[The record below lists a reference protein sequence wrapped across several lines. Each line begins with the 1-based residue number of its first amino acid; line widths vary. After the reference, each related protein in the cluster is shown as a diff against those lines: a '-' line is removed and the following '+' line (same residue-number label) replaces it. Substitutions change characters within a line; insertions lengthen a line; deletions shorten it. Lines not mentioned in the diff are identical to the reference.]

1 MILIQCRIC
10 SSSGVDIFNTEH
22 TDICKEDGLCLG
34 PPYCPV
40 IKVAPCKFC
49 RGEGYVSYD
58 YEHVK
63 GKAICLY
70 VGDDYLH
77 KSFELKDKKNKVKE
91 YIESHKS
98 NKKTKSTVL
107 YYLSKR
113 NKTLKLLVKFEAS
126 SKKEYYDTLFAALY
140 NANINIYEYKISEVD
155 FRRIV
160 GINNG

>member
-1 MILIQCRIC
+1 MVLTQCRIC
-10 SSSGVDIFNTEH
+10 RSSGVDIFNTEH

-40 IKVAPCKFC
+40 IKVIPCKFC
-49 RGEGYVSYD
+49 GGEGYISYD

-77 KSFELKDKKNKVKE
+77 RSFELKDKKHKVKE
-91 YIESHKS
+91 YIDLHKS
-98 NKKTKSTVL
+98 NKRAKSRVI
-107 YYLSKR
+107 YYLSRR
-113 NKTLKLLVKFEAS
+113 NKTLKLLVKFEAV

-140 NANINIYEYKISEVD
+140 YADISIYEYKISEVN

-160 GINNG
+160 GMNYG